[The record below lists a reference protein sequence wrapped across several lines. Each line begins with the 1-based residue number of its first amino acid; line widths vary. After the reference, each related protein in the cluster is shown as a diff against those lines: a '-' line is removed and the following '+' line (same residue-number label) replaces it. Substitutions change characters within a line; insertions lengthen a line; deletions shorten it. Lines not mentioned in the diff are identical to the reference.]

1 MPRTEWASFNQKSG
15 RSRPLV
21 SHVTGTAMLLCVK
34 TLDSAFM
41 PSAKQYGNRSEF
53 RCGIGI
59 LFSPEEAFGS
69 PTII

>member
-1 MPRTEWASFNQKSG
+1 
-15 RSRPLV
+15 V